1 MTSIPTELILWQ
13 LIVPTHDDFTQR
25 KLQVIVVSEDFP
37 LQSEDGQDVDFLN
50 AEINDMPTLIIH
62 GDEIPKLL
70 GQLERKTIQ
79 DKELEDT
86 LIRALRLHQ
95 IWDE

>member
-13 LIVPTHDDFTQR
+13 LIVPTHDEFTQR

-37 LQSEDGQDVDFLN
+37 LRSEDGQDVDFLN

-62 GDEIPKLL
+62 ADEIPKLL

-79 DKELEDT
+79 DKELEET
-86 LIRALRLHQ
+86 LIRVLRLHQ